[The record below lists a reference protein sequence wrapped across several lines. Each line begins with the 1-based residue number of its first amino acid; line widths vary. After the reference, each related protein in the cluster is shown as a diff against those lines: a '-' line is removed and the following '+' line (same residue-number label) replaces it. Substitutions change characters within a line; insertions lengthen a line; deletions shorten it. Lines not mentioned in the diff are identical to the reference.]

1 MALPDPI
8 PTITVNAVTYD
19 FARVGMTDGN
29 AIYRTATGLDKVTV
43 SHQQKARN
51 RTTLRLDRS
60 KIAADPFDAGINQE
74 YSMSTYVV
82 WDRPKVGFTAAEC
95 DLHTQLLTA
104 FLVAGT
110 PDYGLR
116 VLQGEI

>member
-8 PTITVNAVTYD
+8 PTLTVNAVTYD
-19 FARVGMTDGN
+19 FVRTGMADGSS
-29 AIYRTATGLDKVTV
+29 IYQTANGLDKLSV
-43 SHQQKARN
+43 SHQQKSRN
-51 RTTLRLDRS
+51 RTTLRLDRK

-82 WDRPKVGFTAAEC
+82 WDRPMVGFTAAEC
-95 DLHTQLLTA
+95 DYHTQLLSA
-104 FLVAGT
+104 LLVAGT